1 MEEWKEYKLGDLYDV
16 HNGLS
21 KGGKFFGSGY
31 PFLSFKTV
39 FNNYF
44 LPPVLPDLVQS
55 DEKEQNGYNIKRGD
69 VFVTRTSETSEELGM
84 SSVAL
89 KDYPFA
95 TYNGFTKRLRPKD
108 PSLVFPEFIG
118 YYLRSTK
125 FRNLF
130 YGLASSMS
138 TRASLANG
146 DLLGI
151 KVFLPSYET
160 QERIAWILKSLDD
173 KIELNRRI
181 NENLE
186 QQAQALF
193 KSWFV
198 DFEPFKGGKFVNS
211 EFGKIPEGWK
221 VGTIGDYS
229 KIRSGFAFKSS
240 WWTDKGVKIVKIK
253 NISSS
258 GILDMSDC
266 SYVSK
271 ENTLKAKEFSLKPGD
286 LLIAM
291 TGATIGKFCIVPI
304 LKEEMYVNQ
313 RVGKFFL
320 GEKPILKAPFIYGL
334 LKSENIISQIINKGQ
349 GSAQPNISANDI
361 ETTSII
367 LPPEDIISKYNEL
380 VSPYFSLLI
389 KNLNECDYLAQ
400 LRDILLP
407 KLMSGELQI

>member
-1 MEEWKEYKLGDLYDV
+1 MEEWKEYKLGDLYAV

-44 LPPVLPDLVQS
+44 LPPILPDLVQS
-55 DEKEQNGYNIKRGD
+55 NEKEQNGYSIKRGD
-69 VFVTRTSETSEELGM
+69 VFVTRTSETPEELGM

-95 TYNGFTKRLRPKD
+95 TYNGFTKRLRPKN

-125 FRNLF
+125 FRNFF

-151 KVFLPSYET
+151 RIFLPSYET

-181 NENLE
+181 NKNLE

-198 DFEPFKGGKFVNS
+198 DFEPFKDGKFVDS
-211 EFGKIPEGWK
+211 ELGMIPEGWK
-221 VGTIGDYS
+221 VGTIGNYS
-229 KIRSGFAFKSS
+229 NIRSGFAFKSS

-258 GILDMSDC
+258 GNLDMNDC

-320 GEKPILKAPFIYGL
+320 GEEPILKVPFIYGL

-361 ETTSII
+361 ETISII
-367 LPPEDIISKYNEL
+367 LPPKDIISKYNEL